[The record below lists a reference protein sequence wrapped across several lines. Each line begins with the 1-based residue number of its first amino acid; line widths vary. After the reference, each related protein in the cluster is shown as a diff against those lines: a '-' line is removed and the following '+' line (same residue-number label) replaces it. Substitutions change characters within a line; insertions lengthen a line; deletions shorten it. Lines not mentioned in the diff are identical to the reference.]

1 MAMLGYARV
10 STHGQVLDIQELQL
24 RAEGCTKI
32 YAEKESGI
40 NVKRPVLKQLLRDVK
55 PGDVIIFAALDR
67 LTREGPYRTLAILE
81 LITSRGATY
90 RSLAEPWADTTTELG
105 EVLAALVGY
114 IARKT
119 RQDIIRRTS
128 AGRQRAIA
136 AGVRFGR
143 KPKLTPQQQAQA
155 YGRRRAGERPSSI
168 AESYCVS
175 PSTIRRLKPP
185 KG

>member
-1 MAMLGYARV
+1 MAILGYARV

-40 NVKRPVLKQLLRDVK
+40 NAKRPVLNRLLREVR
-55 PGDVIIFAALDR
+55 PGDVVIFSALDR
-67 LTREGPYRTLAILE
+67 LTREGPYKTLAILE

-119 RQDIIRRTS
+119 RQDIIRRTA

-136 AGVRFGR
+136 AGVKFGR
-143 KPKLTPQQQAQA
+143 RPKLSLQQRRDAVS
-155 YGRRRAGERPSSI
+155 RRRQGERPETI
-168 AESYCVS
+168 AASLNVS
-175 PSTIRRLKPP
+175 ASTIRRLKD
-185 KG
+185 

>member
-1 MAMLGYARV
+1 MAILGYARV

-40 NVKRPVLKQLLRDVK
+40 SAKRPILRRLLREVK
-55 PGDVIIFAALDR
+55 PGDVVIFAALDR

-81 LITSRGATY
+81 LITSQGATY

-119 RQDIIRRTS
+119 RQDIIRRTT
-128 AGRQRAIA
+128 AGRERAKA

-143 KPKLTPQQQAQA
+143 RPKLSKQQQAQA
-155 YGRRRAGERPSSI
+155 LSRRLAGERPEAIAASFNVSS
-168 AESYCVS
+168 A
-175 PSTIRRLKPP
+175 TILRIKPQ
-185 KG
+185 